1 MKKSISQFVAIS
13 VIIIL
18 SSCQKETSSEPA
30 GVTNK
35 VKTYTEAI
43 TSTTIGNSI
52 TTYNL
57 AFDASDRIISMISA
71 SDPSDKFLF
80 KYNSNKS
87 YSTDTYNF
95 NGLEI
100 HEDVFLNN
108 NLSADSTFQYNN
120 TGDSTTEKFFY
131 NGSNLPVKS
140 Y

>member
-1 MKKSISQFVAIS
+1 MNAWDIDSRPCFRKYVLLTLNLLKMKKSVSRFAAIS
-13 VIIIL
+13 IVV
-18 SSCQKETSSEPA
+18 SFASCQKETSIESS

-43 TSTTIGNSI
+43 TSNTIGNSI

-57 AFDASDRIISMISA
+57 SFDASDRIISMISA
-71 SDPSDKFLF
+71 SDPGDKFLF

-87 YSTDTYNF
+87 YSTDIYNL

-108 NLSADSTFQYNN
+108 NLSTDSTFQ
-120 TGDSTTEKFFY
+120 
-131 NGSNLPVKS
+131 
-140 Y
+140 